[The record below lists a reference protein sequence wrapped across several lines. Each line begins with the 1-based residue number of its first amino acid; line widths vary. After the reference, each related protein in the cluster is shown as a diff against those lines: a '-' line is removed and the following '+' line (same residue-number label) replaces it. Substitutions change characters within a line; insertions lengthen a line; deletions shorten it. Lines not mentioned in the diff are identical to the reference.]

1 MNGEKEIKIE
11 SINYHIFNN
20 IKNIRHIN
28 YEILMI
34 ICNKIRNKQNLNNHE
49 INKQIEEL
57 WKKSKK
63 CLGIINTI
71 INIIID
77 KHYTINVDYLKNLFI
92 TRKYFNRLY
101 QSNNLYSL
109 LYKKLI
115 NDTSDYFFRPLIKS
129 ELNNAEF
136 QIRIRNMNYCIQ
148 NNLESK
154 PINEWINEFIINNYK
169 DKIYEKQIKENE
181 KCLRN
186 IYFNCETDSCKD
198 YAYININVLN
208 FHIFIKFPLKFF
220 NISIFYSK
228 IKVNLNFKYDN
239 EDIPETP
246 YTNKTR
252 KLFEKN
258 DIKEKRYILI
268 EKIKKLMN
276 DRVYQINKAIFEE
289 EKSNILKSDISG
301 EISLNHLIEFCKRFI
316 YYIHEYSQLFTTKC
330 GVCEKVVKYSIKEKS
345 FLPPYYKIYRERNNK
360 NNEDNLKLFYHEE
373 CFRKIA
379 LPYL

>member
-1 MNGEKEIKIE
+1 MNGAKEIKIE
-11 SINYHIFNN
+11 TINYHIFNN
-20 IKNIRHIN
+20 IKNIRQIN

-34 ICNKIRNKQNLNNHE
+34 ICYKIINKQNLNNHE
-49 INKQIEEL
+49 INKEVEGL
-57 WKKSKK
+57 WKNSKI
-63 CLGIINTI
+63 CLRIINNI

-77 KHYTINVDYLKNLFI
+77 KHYVINVDYLKNLFI

-101 QSNNLYSL
+101 QNNDLYSL
-109 LYKKLI
+109 LNKNLI
-115 NDTSDYFFRPLIKS
+115 NDTSDYFCRKLIKN
-129 ELNNAEF
+129 ELKNAEF
-136 QIRIRNMNYCIQ
+136 QIRIRNMNYCNQ
-148 NNLESK
+148 KNLESK
-154 PINEWINEFIINNYK
+154 PINEWIKEFIINNYK

-186 IYFNCETDSCKD
+186 IYFNCEIDSYKI
-198 YAYININVLN
+198 YAYIDINILK

-220 NISIFYSK
+220 NISIFYNK
-228 IKVNLNFKYDN
+228 IKVNLKFKYDN
-239 EDIPETP
+239 KDIPEAP
-246 YTNKTR
+246 YTNKTG
-252 KLFEKN
+252 KFFEKN
-258 DIKEKRYILI
+258 DIKEKKYILI

-276 DRVYQINKAIFEE
+276 DRVCQINKAIFKEE
-289 EKSNILKSDISG
+289 SMNILKSDISG
-301 EISLNHLIEFCKRFI
+301 KISLNHLIEFCKRFI

-330 GVCEKVVKYSIKEKS
+330 GACEKIVKYSVKEKS